1 MAINIPA
8 IFEFPGVKIT
18 REKQD
23 IGVIKMLRRIRP
35 DWRKE
40 DIILQSF
47 NAPEKGSLNVSL
59 GKSCKD
65 VIYGGYTSD
74 KNETVMI
81 KIFQP
86 LITNDENSN
95 CLMKSMKVSSSIINI
110 NDYLTLKY

>member
-8 IFEFPGVKIT
+8 IFEFPGVSIT

-23 IGVIKMLRRIRP
+23 MGVVKMLRRIRP

-47 NAPEKGSLNVSL
+47 STPEKGSLNVSL

-86 LITNDENSN
+86 LTTNDEKPNS
-95 CLMKSMKVSSSIINI
+95 LMKSMKVSSSIA
-110 NDYLTLKY
+110 T